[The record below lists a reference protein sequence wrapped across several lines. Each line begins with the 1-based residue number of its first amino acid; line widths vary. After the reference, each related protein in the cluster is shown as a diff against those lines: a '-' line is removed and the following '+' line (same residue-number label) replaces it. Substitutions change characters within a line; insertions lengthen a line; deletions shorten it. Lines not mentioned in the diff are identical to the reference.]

1 MDALEA
7 QSSAFAGA
15 DAVFCT
21 LGSTRAAAGS
31 AAAFRTVDL
40 DYVDKAAAAARA
52 ARVPHFSLLTAQGA
66 RAGVWHSEWQLFHGR
81 APSRRVLPRGPTSRA
96 DAHSA
101 PRRLLYMHIKGAA
114 EQAVIARRFPQTAV
128 FRPGMLDRGAAARRW
143 AESVAGKLLPSTHV
157 ADVARAMI
165 ATAERQLQAAGA
177 GAADAP
183 PAPPLFVET
192 ADVKRIAAEV
202 RAAQRSAG
210 GAA

>member
-1 MDALEA
+1 
-7 QSSAFAGA
+7 
-15 DAVFCT
+15 
-21 LGSTRAAAGS
+21 
-31 AAAFRTVDL
+31 
-40 DYVDKAAAAARA
+40 
-52 ARVPHFSLLTAQGA
+52 
-66 RAGVWHSEWQLFHGR
+66 
-81 APSRRVLPRGPTSRA
+81 
-96 DAHSA
+96 
-101 PRRLLYMHIKGAA
+101 MHIKGAA

-165 ATAERQLQAAGA
+165 VTAERQLQAAGA

-183 PAPPLFVET
+183 PTRPLFVET
-192 ADVKRIAAEV
+192 ADIQRIAAEV